1 MSEPAVS
8 AVPVTIHKNLFAPVV
23 QLIPPG
29 ESIESREI
37 DVGGAQHIA
46 VNVSIGDHGASVE
59 CEILFVHRL
68 PHAGVGAAHV
78 HTERMEPGDEAVSH
92 LNAFLPVHT
101 PALLVRLTNV
111 GNKPARTFHCWVYGI
126 RIAPSTF
133 VPPPEPP
140 S

>member
-8 AVPVTIHKNLFAPVV
+8 TVPVTIHRNLFAGV

-37 DVGGAQHIA
+37 DVGGAQHVA
-46 VNVSIGDHGASVE
+46 VNVSIGGPGESVE
-59 CEILFVHRL
+59 CEILFIHRL
-68 PHAGVGAAHV
+68 GGGVGLAHV
-78 HTERMEPGDEAVSH
+78 HTETMEPGDKPMSH
-92 LNAFLPVHT
+92 LSVFLPVHT

-111 GNKPARTFHCWVYGI
+111 GNETARTFHCWVYGI
-126 RIAPSTF
+126 RMAPSTF